1 MAALGGASPNSRTFS
16 RTVTTAQTAMT
27 AREDRVISTGDL
39 KKGISLEIEGQLLQI
54 VDWQHIKMGR
64 GGAIVRIKFRNLRT
78 GANIERTFDAGER
91 FQRAFLERRP
101 VQYSYND
108 GDAYYFMDNE
118 TYETMQLSGEQ
129 LGDGKNYLQDGMQ
142 LEIVTYNDEPISVEL
157 PVTVDLVVTYTEPGF
172 KGDTATGGTK
182 PATLETGK
190 VVQVPLFV
198 STGDKVRVKT
208 ETGAYVERVT
218 N

>member
-1 MAALGGASPNSRTFS
+1 MSHVWP
-16 RTVTTAQTAMT
+16 TVPEKTMRSATA

-39 KKGISLEIEGQLLQI
+39 KKGISLELEGQLLQI

-78 GANIERTFDAGER
+78 GSNIERTFDAGER

-108 GDAYYFMDNE
+108 GDTYYFMDNQS
-118 TYETMQLSGEQ
+118 YETVQLSGEQ

-142 LEIVTYNDEPISVEL
+142 LEIVSYNDEPISVEL
-157 PVTVDLVVTYTEPGF
+157 PVTVDLTVTYTEPGF

-198 STGDKVRVKT
+198 STGDKIRVKT
-208 ETGAYVERVT
+208 ETGAYVERV

>member
-1 MAALGGASPNSRTFS
+1 M
-16 RTVTTAQTAMT
+16 
-27 AREDRVISTGDL
+27 ISTGDL

-118 TYETMQLSGEQ
+118 TYETTQLTGEQ
-129 LGDGKNYLQDGMQ
+129 LGSGKDYLQDGMQ
-142 LEIVTYNDEPISVEL
+142 LEIVTYNDEPISVGYCTLARSGCAVASGL
-157 PVTVDLVVTYTEPGF
+157 P
-172 KGDTATGGTK
+172 
-182 PATLETGK
+182 
-190 VVQVPLFV
+190 
-198 STGDKVRVKT
+198 
-208 ETGAYVERVT
+208 GAIGA
-218 N
+218 

>member
-1 MAALGGASPNSRTFS
+1 MIAD
-16 RTVTTAQTAMT
+16 TANR

-108 GDAYYFMDNE
+108 GDAYFFMDNE
-118 TYETMQLSGEQ
+118 TYETTQLTGEQ
-129 LGDGKNYLQDGMQ
+129 LGGGKDYLQDGMQ

-157 PVTVDLVVTYTEPGF
+157 PVTVDLMVTYTEPGF

-198 STGDKVRVKT
+198 TTGDKIRVKT
-208 ETGAYVERVT
+208 ETGAYVERVS
-218 N
+218 

>member
-1 MAALGGASPNSRTFS
+1 MAI
-16 RTVTTAQTAMT
+16 Q

-118 TYETMQLSGEQ
+118 TYETMQLTGEQ
-129 LGDGKNYLQDGMQ
+129 LGGGKDYLQDGMQ

-198 STGDKVRVKT
+198 STGDKIRVKT
-208 ETGAYVERVT
+208 ETGAYVERVS
-218 N
+218 

>member
-1 MAALGGASPNSRTFS
+1 MIADMAR
-16 RTVTTAQTAMT
+16 R

-118 TYETMQLSGEQ
+118 TYETVQLTGEQ
-129 LGDGKNYLQDGMQ
+129 LGGGKDYLQDGMQ

-157 PVTVDLVVTYTEPGF
+157 PVTVDLLVTYTEPGF

-198 STGDKVRVKT
+198 STGDKIRVKT
-208 ETGAYVERVT
+208 ETGAYVERVS
-218 N
+218 